1 MDDDVIVR
9 REERGLISV
18 LTMEYRPYN
27 LLGPTLIG
35 AIATEVTAAHEAA
48 SRAIILRSGLRP
60 GRSGRAAAKAG
71 QHIATLLR
79 S

>member
-1 MDDDVIVR
+1 MEDVVVR

-35 AIATEVTAAHEAA
+35 AIANEITGGAGGRQQGHRPAQWAAPLL
-48 SRAIILRSGLRP
+48 SRRRRRAVRFANRA
-60 GRSGRAAAKAG
+60 GR
-71 QHIATLLR
+71 
-79 S
+79 

>member
-1 MDDDVIVR
+1 MFMDDDVIVR

-35 AIATEVTAAHEAA
+35 AIAT
-48 SRAIILRSGLRP
+48 
-60 GRSGRAAAKAG
+60 
-71 QHIATLLR
+71 
-79 S
+79 